1 MNETRTETEEFVT
14 IIARTTSEAMQ
25 QFKAKGLD
33 GQGFA
38 IAGRVGRHSFTLV
51 NGPDADELFPGQ
63 SLVAAT
69 FSRRVP
75 A

>member
-1 MNETRTETEEFVT
+1 MNTRIETEEFVT
-14 IIARTTSEAMQ
+14 IIARTTDEAMQ
-25 QFKAKGLD
+25 QYKAKGLD
-33 GQGFA
+33 ILGFA
-38 IAGRVGRHSFTLV
+38 IAGRIGRHKFTLV
-51 NGPDADELFPGQ
+51 NGPYADELFPGQ